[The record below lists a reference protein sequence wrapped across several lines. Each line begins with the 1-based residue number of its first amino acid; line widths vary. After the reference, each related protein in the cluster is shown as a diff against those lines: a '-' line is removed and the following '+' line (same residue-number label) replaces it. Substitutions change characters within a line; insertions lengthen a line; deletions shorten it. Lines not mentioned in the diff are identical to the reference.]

1 VLLSLAA
8 FAVMVLW
15 QIVSQVITTNLPSSL
30 FGSLTALG
38 ISVAGIGISLLVQAG
53 VWRAGLAVTRG
64 QAPDVNMLTQT
75 DNLVPYVLTIIVVT
89 LGAIVGFVL
98 CVIPGIIWLVL
109 TAYAPLLSLDKGLSP
124 GDAINTS
131 ISWVRENAGSVILV
145 LILAYVVYFLGFIAC
160 CIGLLISMPVAL
172 VAITYSYRVLG
183 NEPVAP

>member
-1 VLLSLAA
+1 
-8 FAVMVLW
+8 
-15 QIVSQVITTNLPSSL
+15 
-30 FGSLTALG
+30 
-38 ISVAGIGISLLVQAG
+38 
-53 VWRAGLAVTRG
+53 
-64 QAPDVNMLTQT
+64 
-75 DNLVPYVLTIIVVT
+75 
-89 LGAIVGFVL
+89 
-98 CVIPGIIWLVL
+98 
-109 TAYAPLLSLDKGLSP
+109 LSP